1 MAAGDDAPGTSVR
14 AGRPW
19 LRRALRAVIAVVLGV
34 LLALGWYQVSV
45 QPGAAMLQTLFDS
58 APGVTLPADVAD
70 ARARVE
76 PSQTVPIP
84 TPDAPDA
91 SAVVYAP
98 RAEGPHPVVVWVHG
112 GGFVSGSPATVE
124 DFSVLLA
131 SRGYTVVSV
140 DYTLAPEAQYPVPV
154 RQANAALAFV
164 QERIAQYGGDPA
176 RVVLGGD
183 SAGAQIASQLA
194 AVQTNPG
201 LAADLG
207 LDPGVPADRLRG
219 VVLYCGAY
227 DLDTLA
233 TTGFPGLRTFLWAY
247 TGHRDW
253 ADAPFADQ
261 LSTTEQ
267 ATADYPPTYLT
278 VGDADPFESQGRE
291 LAAALQEQ
299 GVQTETLFWDDGE
312 GLPHEYQF
320 HFDRPQAS
328 RSFDA
333 TLDFLEDRTG

>member
-1 MAAGDDAPGTSVR
+1 VPAGEAPGPPAR
-14 AGRPW
+14 EGRPG
-19 LRRALRAVIAVVLGV
+19 LRRTLRAATAVVLGV

-45 QPGAAMLQTLFDS
+45 QPGAAMLQALFDAS
-58 APGVTLPADVAD
+58 PAAAPPPDVEA
-70 ARARVE
+70 AQAEVAA
-76 PSQTVPIP
+76 PHTVPIP

-98 RAEGPHPVVVWVHG
+98 RAEGPHPVVLWVHG

-131 SRGYTVVSV
+131 SRGYTVVSL
-140 DYTLAPEAQYPVPV
+140 DYTLAPEARYPVPV
-154 RQANAALAFV
+154 RQANAALAVV
-164 QERIAQYGGDPA
+164 QERAADLGGDPA

-194 AVQTNPG
+194 AVQTNPE
-201 LAADLG
+201 LAAELG
-207 LDPGVPADRLRG
+207 LTPGVPRDRLRG

-227 DLDTLA
+227 DLDTLGA
-233 TTGFPGLRTFLWAY
+233 TGFPGLRTFLWAY

-267 ATADYPPTYLT
+267 ATSDYPPTFLT

-291 LAAALQEQ
+291 LAAALHER
-299 GVQTETLFWDDGE
+299 GVPTDTLFWDDGE
-312 GLPHEYQF
+312 DLPHEYQF
-320 HFDRPQAS
+320 QLDRPQAA

>member
-1 MAAGDDAPGTSVR
+1 MPAAEGPGPPAR

-19 LRRALRAVIAVVLGV
+19 LRRTGRAVTAVVVGA
-34 LLALGWYQVSV
+34 LLALGLYQVSV
-45 QPGAAMLQTLFDS
+45 QPGAAMLRALFDS
-58 APGVTLPADVAD
+58 GPGVTAPPDVEA
-70 ARARVE
+70 ARAAVAAPR
-76 PSQTVPIP
+76 TVPIP

-91 SAVVYAP
+91 SAVVYMP
-98 RAEGPHPVVVWVHG
+98 RSEGPHPVVLWVHG

-124 DFSVLLA
+124 DFSFLLA
-131 SRGYTVVSV
+131 SRGYTVVSL
-140 DYTLAPEAQYPVPV
+140 DYTLAPEARYPVPV
-154 RQANAALAFV
+154 RQGNAALAVV
-164 QERIAQYGGDPA
+164 QERIAELGGDPA
-176 RVVLGGD
+176 RIVLGGD

-194 AVQTNPG
+194 AVQTNPR
-201 LAADLG
+201 LADDLG
-207 LDPGVPADRLRG
+207 LTPGVPADRLRA

-233 TTGFPGLRTFLWAY
+233 ATGFPGLQTFLWAY

-253 ADAPFADQ
+253 ADAPFADE

-278 VGDADPFESQGRE
+278 VGDADPFESQSRE
-291 LAAALQEQ
+291 LAAALEER
-299 GVQTETLFWDDGE
+299 GVPTETLFWDGDD
-312 GLPHEYQF
+312 LPHEYQF
-320 HFDRPQAS
+320 HFDRPQAA

>member
-1 MAAGDDAPGTSVR
+1 MATTDEAPATSTR

-19 LRRALRAVIAVVLGV
+19 LRRTLRALIAVVLGV

-45 QPGAAMLQTLFDS
+45 QPGAAMLRALFDS
-58 APGVTLPADVAD
+58 APGVTPPPGVED
-70 ARARVE
+70 ARALVSA
-76 PSQTVPIP
+76 PQTVPVP
-84 TPDAPDA
+84 TADAPDA

-140 DYTLAPEAQYPVPV
+140 DYTLAPEARYPVPV
-154 RQANAALAFV
+154 RQGNAALDFV
-164 QERIAQYGGDPA
+164 QDRIAEYGGDPA

-194 AVQTNPG
+194 AVQTNPD

-207 LDPGVPADRLRG
+207 LTPGVPADRLRG

-227 DLDTLA
+227 DLDTLGA
-233 TTGFPGLRTFLWAY
+233 TGFPGLRTFLWAY

-253 ADAPFADQ
+253 PDAPFADQ
-261 LSTTEQ
+261 LSTTKQ

-291 LAAALQEQ
+291 LAAVLQER
-299 GVQTETLFWDDGE
+299 GVPTETLFWEDD

-320 HFDRPQAS
+320 DFDRPQAA